1 MINVPWYWAEKSGDI
16 NWLQDLRESH
26 LRKYCHLIY
35 MYNTGISYTQ
45 RHTMIL
51 LGFFMSVVDAAA
63 AAFIFVLF
71 DKRWILFRH
80 QNRPVLG
87 SDDGVSDSNDSRG
100 PGNRVPA
107 MERLNAILPQQLERR
122 RDMPL
127 CFQQRLLRSGR
138 YVHFEITL
146 PGNCLISTLML
157 LGYIP
162 IYIWCYVRLL
172 RLEVIGKRWKYPDQ
186 HLLPPLSHST
196 CTKYIQHKCQLQ
208 M

>member
-1 MINVPWYWAEKSGDI
+1 
-16 NWLQDLRESH
+16 
-26 LRKYCHLIY
+26 
-35 MYNTGISYTQ
+35 MYNTGISYSQ
-45 RHTMIL
+45 RNTI
-51 LGFFMSVVDAAA
+51 GFLMSVVDAAA
-63 AAFIFVLF
+63 AAFIFVMLF
-71 DKRWILFRH
+71 DKRGILFRH

-146 PGNCLISTLML
+146 PGN
-157 LGYIP
+157 
-162 IYIWCYVRLL
+162 
-172 RLEVIGKRWKYPDQ
+172 
-186 HLLPPLSHST
+186 
-196 CTKYIQHKCQLQ
+196 
-208 M
+208 